1 MIALGIIFIII
12 GVILLIFAAWADIS
26 ERYGSSAIGWFAG
39 GLFTLGVTI
48 LSLANTKD
56 NTPTAIDVYQGNT
69 TLQYTIVD
77 SVKVDSVVVWKSK
90 MD

>member
-1 MIALGIIFIII
+1 MITLGIVFLII
-12 GVILLIFAAWADIS
+12 GVILLILAAWADIS

-39 GLFTLGVTI
+39 GLFALGVTI

-56 NTPTAIDVYQGNT
+56 NIPTAMDVYQGKT
-69 TLQYTIVD
+69 TLQYTVVD
-77 SVKVDSVVVWKSK
+77 SVKVDSVVVWKNK